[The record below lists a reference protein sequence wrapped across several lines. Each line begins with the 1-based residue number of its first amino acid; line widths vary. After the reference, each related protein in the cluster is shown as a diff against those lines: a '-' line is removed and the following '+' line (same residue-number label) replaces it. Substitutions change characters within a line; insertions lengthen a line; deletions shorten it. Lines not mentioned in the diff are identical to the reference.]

1 MTGVVEVIK
10 RLHVSKGE
18 DVPADWQERT
28 VVLWEED
35 DAPVPDKERTDAAF
49 RRIAGR
55 VGDPILTID
64 QGDQLVYFY
73 RHGWVKTINYEGG
86 WVGVLIK
93 GAVVGNAAVRKAA
106 TALGEYTRARLSRPF
121 TSRRTTSW
129 GNTKQSLRF

>member
-1 MTGVVEVIK
+1 MIK
-10 RLHVSKGE
+10 RLHISKGE

-55 VGDPILTID
+55 AGDPILTID

-73 RHGWVKTINYEGG
+73 WSGWVKAINCEGG
-86 WVGVLIK
+86 WVGVLIT
-93 GAVVGNAAVRKAA
+93 GMVVDADELAALDEAVSAA
-106 TALGEYTRARLSRPF
+106 LESRARAGRLL
-121 TSRRTTSW
+121 
-129 GNTKQSLRF
+129 GYLRETRDAGT